1 MEENI
6 NEIWAVI
13 LSDIKNSINTPT
25 YKTWFEN
32 IVPISLKKNT
42 LSISVSSD
50 FAKEWFETR
59 YNKILIDS
67 INKHLNQSCKIKI
80 IVDPEISKKDTGE
93 PVSND
98 LHKSAKS
105 DRTQKVS
112 AALSSHQEFNSKYVF
127 DTFIIGRNN
136 EFACNAAVAVCENP
150 GKSYNPLFIY
160 GGVGLGKTH
169 LLHAIGQYTLQLFPD
184 MKVKYVSAEQ
194 FLTDFINALRD
205 KNMMSFKANYRNNDV
220 LLIDDIHFLEQ
231 KEASQEEFFHTFNAL
246 HNTSRQI
253 VITSDRAPK
262 DISSL
267 EDRLRSRFE
276 WGLVTDIT
284 QPDLETRIAI
294 LKKYCTREKV
304 TMYISDD
311 IFTLI
316 ATKFVSNIRELE
328 GALTRVIAYS
338 SLTKTKPD
346 IEKAREVLKD
356 LLPEDKDVIIS
367 ASRILKEVSKYFT
380 VSVNDIT
387 SSKRSQLISHA
398 RHVSMYLIRELT
410 SASLPKIG
418 KDCGN
423 RDHPTV
429 IYAIKKIASMIN
441 NDRSVY
447 NEVQEL
453 TNRIKSHV

>member
-6 NEIWAVI
+6 NEIWTII

-42 LSISVSSD
+42 LTVSVSSD

-59 YNKILIDS
+59 YNKILSDS
-67 INKHLNQSCKIKI
+67 INKSLNQTCKIKI
-80 IVDPEISKKDTGE
+80 IVDPDISKKESADHIPADALASG
-93 PVSND
+93 SM
-98 LHKSAKS
+98 KSRKQPKIGQVIY
-105 DRTQKVS
+105 D
-112 AALSSHQEFNSKYVF
+112 FNKKYTF

-194 FLTDFINALRD
+194 FLTDFINSLRD
-205 KNMMSFKANYRNNDV
+205 KNIMNFKSTYRTNDV
-220 LLIDDIHFLEQ
+220 LLIDDIHFLEK

-246 HNTSRQI
+246 HNTNRQI

-262 DISSL
+262 DIASL

-294 LKKYCTREKV
+294 LKKYCAREKV
-304 TMYISDD
+304 SMPISDD
-311 IFTLI
+311 IFNLI
-316 ATKFVSNIRELE
+316 AAKFASNIRELE
-328 GALTRVIAYS
+328 GALTRVIAYA
-338 SLTKTKPD
+338 SLTNTTTN
-346 IEKAREVLKD
+346 IVKAKEVLKD
-356 LLPEDKDVIIS
+356 ILPEDKEVQIS
-367 ASRILKEVSKYFT
+367 VTRILKEVSKYFS
-380 VSVNDIT
+380 VSVNDMT

-398 RHVSMYLIRELT
+398 RHVAMYLTRELT

-429 IYAIKKIASMIN
+429 IYAVNKISLMIKS
-441 NDRSVY
+441 DRSVY
-447 NEVQEL
+447 NEVQEI
-453 TNRIKSHV
+453 TNRIKNGV

>member
-6 NEIWAVI
+6 NDIWTII
-13 LSDIKNSINTPT
+13 LSDIKNTVNTPT
-25 YKTWFEN
+25 FKTWFEN
-32 IVPISLKKNT
+32 IVPISFKKNV

-59 YNKILIDS
+59 YNKILSDS
-67 INKHLNQSCKIKI
+67 INKCLNQTCKIKI
-80 IVDPEISKKDTGE
+80 IVDPEISKRASSVFASSDSLNS
-93 PVSND
+93 PVAQPR
-98 LHKSAKS
+98 KIS
-105 DRTQKVS
+105 DSQQNVG
-112 AALSSHQEFNSKYVF
+112 EFNKKYTF

-150 GKSYNPLFIY
+150 GKAYNPLFIY

-194 FLTDFINALRD
+194 FLTDFINSLRD
-205 KNMMSFKANYRNNDV
+205 KNIMSFKAAYRTNDV

-246 HNTSRQI
+246 HNTNRQI

-262 DISSL
+262 DIASL

-294 LKKYCTREKV
+294 LKKYCVREKV
-304 TMYISDD
+304 NMPVSDD
-311 IFTLI
+311 IFNLI
-316 ATKFVSNIRELE
+316 AANFTSNIRELE

-338 SLTKTKPD
+338 SLTNTTPD
-346 IEKAREVLKD
+346 IEKAKEILKD
-356 LLPEDKDVIIS
+356 ILPDNKEVQIS
-367 ASRILKEVSKYFT
+367 VSRILKEVSKYFS
-380 VSVNDIT
+380 VSVNDLT

-398 RHVSMYLIRELT
+398 RHIAMYLTRELT
-410 SASLPKIG
+410 NSSLPKIG

-429 IYAIKKIASMIN
+429 IYAINKISLLIKS
-441 NDRSVY
+441 DHSVY
-447 NEVQEL
+447 NEVQEI
-453 TNRIKSHV
+453 TNRIKNGV

>member
-6 NEIWAVI
+6 NEIWAVV
-13 LSDIKNSINTPT
+13 LSDIKNSVNTPT

-32 IVPISLKKNT
+32 VVPISLKKNT
-42 LSISVSSD
+42 LTISVSSD

-59 YNKILIDS
+59 YNKILGDS
-67 INKHLNQSCKIKI
+67 INKSINQNCKIKI
-80 IVDPEISKKDTGE
+80 IVDPDISKKDPQENLSDE
-93 PVSND
+93 PVKIS
-98 LHKSAKS
+98 KSGKS
-105 DRTQKVS
+105 QKHSYDKHLV
-112 AALSSHQEFNSKYVF
+112 QDFNNKYTF

-136 EFACNAAVAVCENP
+136 EFACNAAVAICENP
-150 GKSYNPLFIY
+150 GKAYNPLFIY

-194 FLTDFINALRD
+194 FLTDFINAIRD
-205 KNMMSFKANYRNNDV
+205 KNMMIFKESYRNNDV

-246 HNTSRQI
+246 HNTNRQI

-294 LKKYCTREKV
+294 LKKYCVREKV
-304 TMYISDD
+304 SMTISDD
-311 IFTLI
+311 IFNLI
-316 ATKFVSNIRELE
+316 AAKFASNIRELE
-328 GALTRVIAYS
+328 GALTRVIAFA
-338 SLTKTKPD
+338 SLTNTKPD
-346 IEKAREVLKD
+346 IEKTKEVLKD
-356 LLPEDKDVIIS
+356 LLPEDKDIQIS
-367 ASRILKEVSKYFT
+367 PSRILKEVSKYFS
-380 VSVNDIT
+380 VSVNDIS

-398 RHVSMYLIRELT
+398 RHVAMYLIRELT
-410 SASLPKIG
+410 MLSLPKIG

-429 IYAIKKIASMIN
+429 IYAINKISLMIKS
-441 NDRSVY
+441 DRSVY
-447 NEVQEL
+447 NEVQEI
-453 TNRIKSHV
+453 TNRIKSGV

>member
-6 NEIWAVI
+6 NDAWSLI

-42 LSISVSSD
+42 LTVSVSSD

-67 INKHLNQSCKIKI
+67 IGKCLNQSCKIKI
-80 IVDPEISKKDTGE
+80 IVDPEISKKESVEHLQSSVLSADQVKT
-93 PVSND
+93 
-98 LHKSAKS
+98 HKNISLK
-105 DRTQKVS
+105 QG
-112 AALSSHQEFNSKYVF
+112 LQEFNKKYTF
-127 DTFIIGRNN
+127 ETFIIGRNN
-136 EFACNAAVAVCENP
+136 EFSCNAAVAVCENP

-160 GGVGLGKTH
+160 GGAGLGKTH

-194 FLTDFINALRD
+194 FLTDFINSLRD
-205 KNMMSFKANYRNNDV
+205 KNTMSFKAAYRSSDV

-246 HNTSRQI
+246 HNTNRQI
-253 VITSDRAPK
+253 VMTSDRAPK
-262 DISSL
+262 DIASL

-294 LKKYCTREKV
+294 LKKYCVREKV
-304 TMYISDD
+304 NMPISND
-311 IFTLI
+311 IFNLI
-316 ATKFVSNIRELE
+316 AANFASNIRELE
-328 GALTRVIAYS
+328 GALTRVIAYA
-338 SLTKTKPD
+338 SLTKTNTSID
-346 IEKAREVLKD
+346 KAKEILKD
-356 LLPEDKDVIIS
+356 ILPEDKEIQIS
-367 ASRILKEVSKYFT
+367 VSKILKEVSKYFS
-380 VSVNDIT
+380 VSINDLT
-387 SSKRSQLISHA
+387 STKRSQLISHA
-398 RHVSMYLIRELT
+398 RHIAMYLTRELT
-410 SASLPKIG
+410 SSSLPKIG

-429 IYAIKKIASMIN
+429 IYAINKISLLIKS
-441 NDRSVY
+441 DRSVY
-447 NEVQEL
+447 NEVQEI
-453 TNRIKSHV
+453 TNRIKNFV